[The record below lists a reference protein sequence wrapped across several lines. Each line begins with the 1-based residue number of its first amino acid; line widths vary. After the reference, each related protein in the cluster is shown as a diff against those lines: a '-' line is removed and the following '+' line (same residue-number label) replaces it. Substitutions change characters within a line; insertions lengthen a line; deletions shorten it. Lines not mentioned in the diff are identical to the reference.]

1 MELNMSMLRQA
12 VSIFLLATLAA
23 CGDGGKPEQ
32 KPAAAVKQDTRPY
45 LLANDFTNATW
56 KNGVHQKDG
65 KTNVFYYLHR
75 DPGAPALK
83 AGDILDFARTGKA
96 TVQNVVPAPANKDG
110 VVSVFVT
117 VDKGLDPAGD
127 GFPNKIY
134 IGQ

>member
-1 MELNMSMLRQA
+1 MNMLRQA
-12 VSIFLLATLAA
+12 VSIFLLTTLAA

-32 KPAAAVKQDTRPY
+32 KPAEIVKQDTRQF
-45 LLANDFTNATW
+45 LLANDFTSAVWN
-56 KNGVHQKDG
+56 KGVHQKDG

-75 DPGAPALK
+75 EPGAPKLK
-83 AGDILDFARTGKA
+83 AGDILDFAKTGKA
-96 TVQNVVPAPANKDG
+96 TVQNVVPSPANKDG

-117 VDKGLDPAGD
+117 VDKNLDPAGD